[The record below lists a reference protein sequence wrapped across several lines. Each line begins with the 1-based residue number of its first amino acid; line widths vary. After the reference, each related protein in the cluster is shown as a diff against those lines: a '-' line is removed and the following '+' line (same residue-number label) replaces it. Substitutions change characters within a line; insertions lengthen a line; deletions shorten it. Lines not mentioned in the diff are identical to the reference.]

1 MLRESTA
8 DLGSI
13 GGVLEPEAA
22 PAAAVDAPP
31 AWSPAKRIAFRFF
44 FSYFFLY
51 IFPFPLEY
59 IPFLE
64 KPVGLYQL
72 SFMDSI
78 VSWVG
83 KAVFGVTITVQPNGS
98 GDTTWNYVQLFVCL
112 VAALVATAVWSVLDR
127 RRTQYARLHEWL
139 RVYVRLSLAVA
150 LLSYGAFKVI
160 KSQFPDPTLDRLMQP
175 YGDSSPMGLLWTL
188 MGASTLYTFFGGL
201 SEVIGGV
208 LLAFRRTTLL
218 GALVGGGVM
227 LNVVM
232 LNFSYDVPV
241 KLYSSH
247 LLLMALFLAAPDV
260 KRLADFFLL
269 NRPVAPVRDQPLF
282 RGRWAHRGAL
292 VLRTVFFLYAFGFG
306 LKLSWEGL
314 QQYKKMTDG
323 KTPLYGLWTVE
334 EMTTDGQ
341 ARPPLITDT
350 TRWRRMVF
358 EVPGRTAIQLMDDSR
373 QGFSLRLDPLK
384 RTLSLTKRGETKP
397 SGQLAYQK
405 PAPDVLLLNGD
416 FDGKKV
422 QAKLRRSD
430 PKKFLLVT
438 RGFHWINEYPFNR

>member
-8 DLGSI
+8 DLGSV
-13 GGVLEPEAA
+13 GGVLEPEGA
-22 PAAAVDAPP
+22 PAAGVDAPP
-31 AWSPAKRIAFRFF
+31 AWSLAKRIAFRFF

-59 IPFLE
+59 VPFLE
-64 KPVGLYQL
+64 KAVGLYQL

-83 KAVFGVTITVQPNGS
+83 RTVFGVTITVQPNGS

-112 VAALVATAVWSVLDR
+112 VAALVATAVWSILDR
-127 RRTQYARLHEWL
+127 RRKQYERLHEWL

-150 LLSYGAFKVI
+150 MLSYGAFKVI

-175 YGDSSPMGLLWTL
+175 YGDSSPMGLLWTF

-201 SEVIGGV
+201 CEAIGGA
-208 LLAFRRTTLL
+208 LLAFRRTLLL
-218 GALVGGGVM
+218 GALVSAGVM

-241 KLYSSH
+241 KLYSAH
-247 LLLMALFLAAPDV
+247 LLLMALFLAAPDL
-260 KRLADFFLL
+260 KRLLDFFLL
-269 NRPVAPVRDQPLF
+269 NRPVEPARDRPLF
-282 RGRWAHRGAL
+282 QGKWAHRGSLA
-292 VLRTVFFLYAFGFG
+292 LRTVFFLYAFGFS
-306 LKLSWEGL
+306 LKISYDGMK
-314 QQYKKMTDG
+314 QYRTMFDG

-334 EMTTDGQ
+334 EMTADGQ
-341 ARPPLITDT
+341 ARPPLITDA
-350 TRWRRMVF
+350 TRWRRMNF

-373 QGFSLRLDPLK
+373 QGFSLKLDPAK
-384 RTLSLTKRGETKP
+384 RAMSLTKRGETKP
-397 SGQLAYQK
+397 SANFAYQR

-422 QAKLRRSD
+422 QAKLRKAD